1 MHTLR
6 LAFQMLRRDLRAG
19 ELSLLGLALFVAVLA
34 LSSVGFVTD
43 RIEQAL
49 ARDATQL
56 LGADALIAADRP
68 LPSEFEAEAARLGLR
83 VTRNLTFTSMAMTES
98 GAQLSAVK
106 AVEPGHPLRGSLL
119 IAEQPGEAGRQA
131 GRIPSQG
138 ETWVDEQLLS
148 ALQLKPGDM
157 LELGYLKLRITG
169 LVTYESD
176 RGMGFS
182 SFSPRVLIN
191 AADLPASGLI
201 VEGSRVRYRL
211 LVAGEARAVSAFE
224 SWVKPKLARGQVLE
238 SLDNARPEL
247 RNGLDRAG
255 RFLRLTAMLAVVLA
269 AVAIGLSA
277 RRYLLR
283 HLDGAAVMRCVGAR
297 RGQLLAL
304 YLYEFIGFALLVS
317 ALACL
322 AAFGVQAVLAQIALS
337 LVKTALPAPGWL
349 PALQGLLVGL
359 VLTLGFVLPQLLR
372 LTGVPPIRALRREWG
387 EMGAGSAALWGVGA
401 VALAGLLLWM
411 AGDWK
416 LGLAV
421 VGGFSL
427 AIVLFLGVAWLL
439 LGVLGRSRSLSV
451 GWGLRYG
458 LAALYRR
465 RASSVIQVV
474 ALSLGLA
481 CILLLGLVSQDLL
494 SGWRQQQ
501 AADAPNRFVIG
512 IQPEQR
518 APVAEVLAQ
527 HQLPV
532 SLQPMIRG
540 RLMSINGRT
549 VSAGDYAE
557 ERTRNLVEREFN
569 LSQGSVLP
577 AGNSVLAGQWH
588 GEVKEPLF
596 SMEEGVGKRLG
607 IALGDQ
613 VEFQIAGQRVTGR
626 VGSVRKLDWDSMRVN
641 FFFIAA
647 PGLLDAMPASYIT
660 SFHLPPEKSGV
671 VRELVAAF
679 PNINVIDV
687 AAVLAQIESF
697 AGKLASMI
705 QFVFAFSLSAGIIVL
720 LAAQQSTHDE
730 RSYEIAILRALGAR
744 NRQVRTALLA
754 EFAALA
760 GLAVLL
766 ANLAALGIGWALAH
780 FVFEMDFAPSFGLL
794 ALSGLIAFGAV
805 LGFGWLG
812 VRGVL
817 RQPALE
823 GIRAAL

>member
-19 ELSLLGLALFVAVLA
+19 ELSLLGIALFVAVLA
-34 LSSVGFVTD
+34 LTSVSFVTG
-43 RIEQAL
+43 RVEQAL

-56 LGADALIAADRP
+56 LGADALISADHSVP
-68 LPSEFEAEAARLGLR
+68 ASIEAEAARLGLR
-83 VTRNLTFTSMAMTES
+83 MAHSITFNSMATTEA
-98 GAQLSAVK
+98 GAQLAAVK
-106 AVEPGHPLRGSLL
+106 AIEAGHPLRGSLL
-119 IAEQPGEAGRQA
+119 IANQPGEPGREA
-131 GRIPSQG
+131 GRIPVRG
-138 ETWVDEQLLS
+138 ETWVDEQLLNT
-148 ALQLKPGDM
+148 LQLKPGDM
-157 LELGYLKLRITG
+157 LELGYLKLRIG
-169 LVTYESD
+169 ALVTYESD

-191 AADLPASGLI
+191 AADLPASGLL
-201 VEGSRVRYRL
+201 VEGSRARYRL
-211 LVAGEARAVSAFE
+211 LLAGDLPVVKAFE
-224 SWVKPKLARGQVLE
+224 AWAKPKLGRGEELE

-247 RNGLDRAG
+247 RSGLDRAG

-277 RRYLLR
+277 RRYLMR

-304 YLYEFIGFALLVS
+304 YLYEFLGFAVLVS
-317 ALACL
+317 AFACL
-322 AAFGVQAVLAQIALS
+322 AGFGVQAVLAQLALS

-349 PALQGLLVGL
+349 PVLHGLLVGL

-387 EMGAGSAALWGVGA
+387 EMGAGSSALWAIGA
-401 VALAGLLLWM
+401 AALAGLLLWM

-421 VGGFSL
+421 VGGFSV
-427 AIVLFLGVAWLL
+427 AIALFVGVAWLL
-439 LGVLGRSRSLSV
+439 LGLLGRTRAMSV
-451 GWGLRYG
+451 SWGLRYG
-458 LAALYRR
+458 IAALYRR

-474 ALSLGLA
+474 ALALGLA

-494 SGWRQQQ
+494 AGWRKQQ
-501 AADAPNRFVIG
+501 APDAPNRFVIG

-518 APVAEVLAQ
+518 VPLADTLVRNG
-527 HQLPV
+527 LPAN
-532 SLQPMIRG
+532 LQPMIRG
-540 RLMSINGRT
+540 RLMSINGRP
-549 VSAGDYAE
+549 VSASDYPE
-557 ERTRNLVEREFN
+557 ERARNLVEREFN
-569 LSQGSVLP
+569 LSQGSAFP
-577 AGNSVLAGQWH
+577 AGNTIVSGAWH
-588 GEVKEPLF
+588 GEAKEPVF
-596 SMEEGVGKRLG
+596 SMEQGVGKTLG
-607 IALGDQ
+607 IQQDDR
-613 VEFQIAGQRVTGR
+613 VEFQIAGQRVSGR

-647 PGLLDAMPASYIT
+647 PGLLDQMPASYIT
-660 SFHLPPEKSGV
+660 SFHLAPEKTGV
-671 VRELVAAF
+671 VRELVGAF

-697 AGKLASMI
+697 AGRLASMV
-705 QFVFAFSLSAGIIVL
+705 QFVFAFALCAGIIVL

-744 NRQVRTALLA
+744 NHQVRSALLA

-766 ANLAALGIGWALAH
+766 AGLAALGIGWGLAH
-780 FVFEMDFAPSFGLL
+780 FVFEMDFAPRLGLL
-794 ALSGLIAFGAV
+794 ALSGVAALAV
-805 LGFGWLG
+805 IVGFGWLG